1 MLLEMSIRGSWSRE
15 VVELLR
21 MNILNLVVK
30 VSFRVVKLSF
40 RVVKV
45 SFRVV
50 KLSFRVVKLSFGVG
64 KVMILTVLISFL

>member
-1 MLLEMSIRGSWSRE
+1 VLLEMSIRGSWSRE

-40 RVVKV
+40 RVVK
-45 SFRVV
+45 
-50 KLSFRVVKLSFGVG
+50 LSFGVG